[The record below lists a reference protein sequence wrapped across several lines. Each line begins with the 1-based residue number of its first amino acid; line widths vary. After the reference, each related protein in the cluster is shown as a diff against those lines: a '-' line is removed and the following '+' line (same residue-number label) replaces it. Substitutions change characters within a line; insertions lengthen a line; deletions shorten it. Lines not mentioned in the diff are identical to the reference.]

1 MEFTCEQLNNSL
13 AFNSFMVDV
22 LKVTFLLTN
31 RHASKTGS
39 NYCIETESVVNLI
52 RKINYFPGTLFF

>member
-39 NYCIETESVVNLI
+39 NYCIETESVVNLMDI
-52 RKINYFPGTLFF
+52 D